1 MLLHNSTHR
10 YNLLFIMCDQ
20 LRADAVGYNNPLV
33 YTPNIDR
40 LASESLIFDNHFVQS
55 PQCCPSRASLLSGEY
70 PSNINMYWN
79 DSIFKPSSPCL
90 GNYFDNAGYTTAYFG
105 KFHVQSGI
113 QPNQFVSNVGF
124 KQSYLYNNWIN
135 DNKGKPSYEAFMSA
149 YNNRGLVGAIEDENK
164 QHDHIITHKT
174 INFINQSKR
183 PYFAFLSYHGPH
195 APYSSPDR
203 FKKLYNDS
211 PLLNQSAVK
220 KPGYYTRFDLNKS
233 EWSDLKANYYGCI
246 SWIDSMIGTIA
257 EQCDLSNTIV
267 VFTADHGDIL
277 GDHGLWDKGLYAYD
291 PVVKVPLLIKV
302 PDIEHVRYPHLTE
315 AVDLVKTLVSHND
328 LKYNIENQFRH
339 NIISQAV
346 KGNPGRRYVFS
357 AIGKHQPRVRMVRN
371 NQFKYWWGLT
381 APGHL
386 EYLYNLDDD
395 PGEVKNLAQFDHANL
410 SLMRSILIEALIYS
424 GA

>member
-1 MLLHNSTHR
+1 
-10 YNLLFIMCDQ
+10 
-20 LRADAVGYNNPLV
+20 
-33 YTPNIDR
+33 
-40 LASESLIFDNHFVQS
+40 
-55 PQCCPSRASLLSGEY
+55 
-70 PSNINMYWN
+70 
-79 DSIFKPSSPCL
+79 
-90 GNYFDNAGYTTAYFG
+90 
-105 KFHVQSGI
+105 
-113 QPNQFVSNVGF
+113 
-124 KQSYLYNNWIN
+124 
-135 DNKGKPSYEAFMSA
+135 
-149 YNNRGLVGAIEDENK
+149 
-164 QHDHIITHKT
+164 
-174 INFINQSKR
+174 
-183 PYFAFLSYHGPH
+183 
-195 APYSSPDR
+195 
-203 FKKLYNDS
+203 
-211 PLLNQSAVK
+211 
-220 KPGYYTRFDLNKS
+220 
-233 EWSDLKANYYGCI
+233 
-246 SWIDSMIGTIA
+246 MIGTIA

-395 PGEVKNLAQFDHANL
+395 PGEIKNLAQFDHANL